1 MQLVRTHN
9 REEITMATTK
19 AEITQWLHRGQEKKA
34 THVLV
39 VCDTF
44 DWSDYPVFVMP
55 GEDAREIAE
64 KNNGRNMTKLMEVY
78 KLADDW
84 QTQLDQRRCFNY

>member
-1 MQLVRTHN
+1 MP
-9 REEITMATTK
+9 TTQQD
-19 AEITQWLHRGQEKKA
+19 IRSWLERGKDKGA

-55 GEDAREIAE
+55 GQDARKLADE
-64 KNNGRNMTKLMEVY
+64 NNGPNMTKLMEVY
-78 KLADDW
+78 NLGKDW
-84 QTQLDQRRCFNY
+84 DEQLGQMRSFNY